1 MIVRFFARAR
11 DVVGQDSCQLDL
23 PPGALVRDLHRR
35 LLLEY
40 PGLADLL
47 KHSVIAVDQKLAS
60 ADMAISNHNEA
71 AVLPPVSGG

>member
-11 DVVGQDSCQLDL
+11 DVVGLDSCQLDL
-23 PPGALVRDLHRR
+23 PDGSLVRDLEHR
-35 LLLEY
+35 LLEKY

-47 KHSVIAVDQKLAS
+47 KHSAIAVDHRLAS
-60 ADMAISNHNEA
+60 RDVAISNDTEV